1 MMKSV
6 PAPLPNANSSKQK
19 SRNTYSAA
27 NHLKIGDVARLVGVS
42 PSAIRAW
49 EKLGLARPQRTESK
63 YRLYTQADVKRLKRA
78 RYLRKVRGL
87 NGPAIAQMLKGQ
99 SLPRDGASSAI
110 GVRLRQLRSQKH
122 LPLQRVAKAVGIS
135 VGFLSAIERSQ
146 MSASITTLRK
156 LAQFYKSNILEFF
169 DPSDSQ
175 SPLVRPKN
183 RKILEVT
190 PGIRMELLA
199 VGNPVMEA
207 HLFRIAPGAG
217 AEESYTHAGEEFLYV
232 LRGVF
237 AISLKDEEY
246 RLKSGD
252 SFYFESMTPHRWS
265 NPGKIET
272 QVLWINTPP
281 TF

>member
-1 MMKSV
+1 VPFPHPSTKSG
-6 PAPLPNANSSKQK
+6 KRE

-63 YRLYTQADVKRLKRA
+63 YRLYSQADVELLKRA

-87 NGPAIAQMLKGQ
+87 NGPAIAQMLKGR
-99 SLPRDGASSAI
+99 SGTPLSENGASGAI
-110 GVRLRQLRSQKH
+110 GARLRHLRTQRGYS
-122 LPLQRVAKAVGIS
+122 LERVAKAVGIS
-135 VGFLSAIERSQ
+135 VGFLSAVERSH
-146 MSASITTLRK
+146 MSASIATLRK

-169 DPSDSQ
+169 DASQ
-175 SPLVRPKN
+175 SNSPLVRPKA

-190 PGIRMELLA
+190 TGIRMELLA

-207 HLFRIAPGAG
+207 HLFRVAPGAG
-217 AEESYTHAGEEFLYV
+217 AEESYAHAGEEFLYI
-232 LRGVF
+232 LRGEF
-237 AISLKDEEY
+237 AISLAEEQY
-246 RLKSGD
+246 LLKTGD
-252 SFYFESMTPHRWS
+252 SFYFESTTPHRWS
-265 NPGKIET
+265 NPGKSET